1 MNCQICQKL
10 SAIVHVTE
18 VTTKLEADGH
28 VTSVPTA
35 EKHLCGE
42 CAKTLDLPFTPKVF
56 KSPID
61 IGKLL
66 YQSAK
71 QAHKQ
76 AGLRCPDCGM
86 TLAEFRSKGRLG
98 CPKDYEVFWEHLV
111 PLLHRVHNAA
121 EHTGRLPGQDEHAAR
136 RKRHLTELR
145 SQLEAAIREEA
156 YEDAAQL
163 RDEIQA
169 LEVQPEVEP

>member
-1 MNCQICQKL
+1 MNCQICQKP

-18 VTTKLEADGH
+18 VSTQLDASGKVQCHPAG
-28 VTSVPTA
+28 
-35 EKHLCGE
+35 EKHFCAE
-42 CAKTLDLPFTPKVF
+42 CAKTLDLPFTPKAF

-76 AGLRCPDCGM
+76 ASLRCPDCGM
-86 TLAEFRSKGRLG
+86 TLAEFRNKGRLG
-98 CPKDYEVFWEHLV
+98 SAKDYEIFWEHLV
-111 PLLHRVHNAA
+111 PLLHRVHNSA
-121 EHTGRLPGQDEHAAR
+121 EHKGRLPGQDEHAAK

-163 RDEIQA
+163 RDEIEA
-169 LEVQPEVEP
+169 LQTEPEA